1 MNAIN
6 KIRIDADE
14 VEQRLES
21 ALIEPTKISV
31 VGLGYVGAVNIGCY
45 AGIGHEIVGVDIDME
60 KVSDIRAGKSPMMEE
75 GLDDFLTSGVERG
88 SITATND
95 LKQAILDTSFT
106 LVCVGT
112 PTAEDGS
119 PDLSAL
125 DAVAH
130 VAGLALKEKDSFHVI
145 AFRSTMPPTTTQ
157 GRLKGIIEEVSGK
170 VAGEGFGLAF
180 MPEFL
185 REGVAVEDFY
195 NPPKT
200 VFGVADERTRKEIV
214 ALAQGIEGEPIFTS
228 IEAAEMIKSVDNCW
242 HAAKVA
248 FANEVGRVCKSLTID
263 SHDVMDIFIQDTKLN
278 LSPYYLKPGFAF
290 GGSCLPKD
298 TRGMSNLAASNG
310 VSTPLMDSLNPSN
323 NAHINHAIDRIKA
336 SGANSVGFI
345 GLCFKSD
352 TDDLR
357 ESPFVALAHRL
368 FEEGIEVKF
377 HDANI
382 IGETQLKHALKH
394 AATESEGFRAFAE
407 NLTQAQCDEAAD
419 LLDCDMVVLS
429 HSTNECRDFA
439 MKSQVPVLDLSRISR
454 KLQTCETY
462 EGLCW

>member
-1 MNAIN
+1 MG
-6 KIRIDADE
+6 E
-14 VEQRLES
+14 F
-21 ALIEPTKISV
+21 
-31 VGLGYVGAVNIGCY
+31 G
-45 AGIGHEIVGVDIDME
+45 
-60 KVSDIRAGKSPMMEE
+60 
-75 GLDDFLTSGVERG
+75 
-88 SITATND
+88 
-95 LKQAILDTSFT
+95 
-106 LVCVGT
+106 VCVN
-112 PTAEDGS
+112 
-119 PDLSAL
+119 
-125 DAVAH
+125 
-130 VAGLALKEKDSFHVI
+130 
-145 AFRSTMPPTTTQ
+145 
-157 GRLKGIIEEVSGK
+157 
-170 VAGEGFGLAF
+170 
-180 MPEFL
+180 PEFL
-185 REGVAVEDFY
+185 REGTAIADFY
-195 NPPKT
+195 DPPKT
-200 VFGVADERTRKEIV
+200 VIGVVDGK
-214 ALAQGIEGEPIFTS
+214 G
-228 IEAAEMIKSVDNCW
+228 AELLESLYDSLGMPAIRLSATASEMVKYSDNVW
-242 HAAKVA
+242 HGLKVA
-248 FANEVGRVCKSLTID
+248 FANEIGNLCKEVGVD
-263 SHDVMDIFIQDTKLN
+263 SHQVMNVFCQETKLN

-382 IGETQLKHALKH
+382 IGENQLKHALKH

-419 LLDCDMVVLS
+419 LLD
-429 HSTNECRDFA
+429 A